1 MLTGAAVEEL
11 FRHGEPQYFV
21 SSAVCPEHD
30 LKRRTGAAVEELFRH
45 GEPQLFVSSA
55 VGGEVC
61 VVVVVW

>member
-45 GEPQLFVSSA
+45 GEPQFVSSA
-55 VGGEVC
+55 VFGEV
-61 VVVVVW
+61 